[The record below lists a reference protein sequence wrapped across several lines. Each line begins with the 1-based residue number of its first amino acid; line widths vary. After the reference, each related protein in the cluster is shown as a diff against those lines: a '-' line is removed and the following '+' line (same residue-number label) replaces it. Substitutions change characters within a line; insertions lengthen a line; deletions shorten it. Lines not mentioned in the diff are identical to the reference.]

1 MEQNNISLNA
11 EAIRAIKSLQAKN
24 GTYHYYKRALKR
36 LTSLVLNHG
45 DEVGMSDTEA
55 LATLRAIEAIRLD
68 LTDIAGT
75 VAKIPDVDA
84 EISEAD
90 LQAIANFFD
99 KDEDDADDD
108 ADDDTDDDDQ
118 PIETTNT
125 PSE

>member
-11 EAIRAIKSLQAKN
+11 EAIRAIQSLQAKN

-45 DEVGMSDTEA
+45 DEIGMSDTEA
-55 LATLRAIEAIRLD
+55 LSTLRAIEAIRLD

-75 VAKIPDVDA
+75 VAKIPDVEA

-90 LQAIANFFD
+90 LQAIAD
-99 KDEDDADDD
+99 LYAEEDEDDDGEDP
-108 ADDDTDDDDQ
+108 DDDQ
-118 PIETTNT
+118 PTETADT

>member
-11 EAIRAIKSLQAKN
+11 EAIRAIQSLQAKN

-45 DEVGMSDTEA
+45 DEIGMSDTEA
-55 LATLRAIEAIRLD
+55 LSTLRAIEAIRLD

-75 VAKIPDVDA
+75 VAKIPDVEA

-90 LQAIANFFD
+90 LQAIAD
-99 KDEDDADDD
+99 LYAEEDEADDGED
-108 ADDDTDDDDQ
+108 PDDDQ
-118 PIETTNT
+118 PTETANT